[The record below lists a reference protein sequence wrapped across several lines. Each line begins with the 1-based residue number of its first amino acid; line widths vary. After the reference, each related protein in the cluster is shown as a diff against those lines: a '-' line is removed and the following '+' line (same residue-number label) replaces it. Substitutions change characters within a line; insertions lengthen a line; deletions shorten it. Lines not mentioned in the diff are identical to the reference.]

1 MATALGTTDAASV
14 VGEGTAAAAGSV
26 VAADTEVGTVV
37 PTVTPLF
44 GVASLDAPP
53 QAASRG
59 ANARMDRNL
68 IFACLNLKPRS
79 YSRDAPAH
87 RTPPDQQ

>member
-1 MATALGTTDAASV
+1 MATALGTTDAFV
-14 VGEGTAAAAGSV
+14 VDEGAAAAADSV

-37 PTVTPLF
+37 PPVTPLV
-44 GVASLDAPP
+44 GVASLDVPP
-53 QAASRG
+53 QPASRG
-59 ANARMDRNL
+59 ANARMDKSL

-79 YSRDAPAH
+79 YIRDAPAD